1 MDKDKREISGLRVSD
16 ENEDLEDKNGR
27 ISKFEDTLLQTRRQ
41 EVSLPD
47 VAMNND
53 EMCLS

>member
-16 ENEDLEDKNGR
+16 ENEDLEDKNRR

-41 EVSLPD
+41 EVSPPD